1 MTVLVAY
8 NDSPQGAAA
17 LHAAIA
23 EAERRGTALAVLVLT
38 PQDPEAGI
46 PADLAHHLDTL
57 PATVR
62 RPEVSYRSAHVDP
75 ADSIVEEAERTS
87 PELVVIGARK
97 RSPVGKFLLGST
109 TQRVLLDSPAPV
121 LVVKARH

>member
-8 NDSPQGAAA
+8 NDSPQGEAA

-23 EAERRGTALAVLVLT
+23 EAERRGAPLAVLVLT
-38 PQDPEAGI
+38 PQDPEAGV
-46 PADLAHHLDTL
+46 PAGLAHQLDAL
-57 PATVR
+57 PAGIE
-62 RPEVSYRSAHVDP
+62 RPEVTYRSEHVDP
-75 ADSIVEEAERTS
+75 ADAIVEEAERTH

-121 LVVKARH
+121 LVIKARH